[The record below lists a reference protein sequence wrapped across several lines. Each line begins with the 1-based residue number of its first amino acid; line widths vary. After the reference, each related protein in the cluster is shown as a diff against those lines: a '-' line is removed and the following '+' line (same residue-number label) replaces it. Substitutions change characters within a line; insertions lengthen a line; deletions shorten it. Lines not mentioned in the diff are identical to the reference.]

1 MLTWGQ
7 MEDNSPSI
15 IGFLEGEERKEQ
27 LLCCRLCV
35 GDFLRCHFSEV
46 AESQCCSTVGRNDG
60 GTVFRSQPG
69 EQSSPGRA
77 KVLSFRLWPSV

>member
-46 AESQCCSTVGRNDG
+46 AESQC
-60 GTVFRSQPG
+60 
-69 EQSSPGRA
+69 
-77 KVLSFRLWPSV
+77 